1 MKNPLHSTLHA
12 LFAARAPKAGEQA
25 PGNWIAAFLE
35 ALYEL
40 QRHQALGVIRAYQG
54 LLAPPNDGTE
64 HVDAAPEDRED
75 ATR

>member
-40 QRHQALGVIRAYQG
+40 QRHQALAVIRAYQDFLG
-54 LLAPPNDGTE
+54 SPNDGTE
-64 HVDAAPEDRED
+64 QGNAAAEDCDDASR
-75 ATR
+75 

>member
-1 MKNPLHSTLHA
+1 MKYPHSTLHA
-12 LFAARAPKAGEQA
+12 LFAAQSSKAGEPA